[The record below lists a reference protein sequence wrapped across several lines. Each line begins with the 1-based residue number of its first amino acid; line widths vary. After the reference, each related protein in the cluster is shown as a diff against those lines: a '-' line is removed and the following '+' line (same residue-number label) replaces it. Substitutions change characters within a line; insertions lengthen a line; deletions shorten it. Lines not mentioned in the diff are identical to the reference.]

1 MFLIAHNQVLV
12 PKQYF
17 QDIVP
22 AVTDLSSVV
31 GGVFLNKLIL
41 DSNNKIIERDQ
52 AVASVEP
59 VTRIVVMY
67 FENEHVFNNFWQSDD
82 RHEIWLVGSNYAYFC
97 DSILEIGSAQA
108 AMTKSLHMID
118 TGKVPD
124 IVKLK
129 KLGLSG
135 RECEILY
142 WIAQGKSNGDIALIL
157 NLSVGTVKK
166 HVANTYDKLGI
177 RTRAAATA
185 IAMETILAEESTIQ
199 LLL

>member
-41 DSNNKIIERDQ
+41 DSNNQIIGRDQ
-52 AVASVEP
+52 AIVSSEP

-67 FENEHVFNNFWQSDD
+67 FENEQVFNNFWQSDD
-82 RHEIWLVGSNYAYFC
+82 RHEIWLVGQNYAYFC
-97 DSILEIGSAQA
+97 DSILEIGSAQS
-108 AMTKSLHMID
+108 MQTKALHMID
-118 TGKVPD
+118 NADIPD

-142 WIAQGKSNGDIALIL
+142 WISQGKSNGDIAFIL
-157 NLSVGTVKK
+157 NLSIGTVKK
-166 HVANTYDKLGI
+166 HVANIYDKLGI

-185 IAMETILAEESTIQ
+185 LAMETILAEESTIQ
-199 LLL
+199 LII

>member
-41 DSNNKIIERDQ
+41 DSHNKIIGSDQ
-52 AVASVEP
+52 AVESVEP

-67 FENEHVFNNFWQSDD
+67 FESEQVFNSFWQSDD
-82 RHEIWLVGSNYAYFC
+82 RHEIWLVGQNYAYFC
-97 DSILEIGSAQA
+97 DSILEIGSVQSAT
-108 AMTKSLHMID
+108 TKALHIID
-118 TGKVPD
+118 NGKVPD

-142 WIAQGKSNGDIALIL
+142 WIAQGKSNGDIAFIL
-157 NLSVGTVKK
+157 NLSVGTIKK
-166 HVANTYDKLGI
+166 HVANIYDKLGI